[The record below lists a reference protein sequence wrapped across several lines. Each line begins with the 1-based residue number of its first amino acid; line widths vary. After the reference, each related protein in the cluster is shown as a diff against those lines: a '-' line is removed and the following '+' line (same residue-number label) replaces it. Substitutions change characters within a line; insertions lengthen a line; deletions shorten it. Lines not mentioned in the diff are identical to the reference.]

1 MPLPYTRGRV
11 LVLHMRRRLGVTHP
25 LGQLPPYTWFKS
37 SDSWGCYIWGR
48 YILQLSKWWDV
59 THALTISYL
68 PQHVTPFIYIGYV
81 YHICFRGYRIKTCIK
96 CSSSTINTMTVPLR
110 YHIVP
115 ELCVNTMADTR
126 LLSACTGLELVLYV
140 SHVSP
145 TTAVNKSDLWK
156 LEEAAKDEAL
166 TLE

>member
-1 MPLPYTRGRV
+1 MLHLREIHIAVEQVVRCDTRSYNITIASACLYIR
-11 LVLHMRRRLGVTHP
+11 LHL
-25 LGQLPPYTWFKS
+25 
-37 SDSWGCYIWGR
+37 
-48 YILQLSKWWDV
+48 
-59 THALTISYL
+59 SYL
-68 PQHVTPFIYIGYV
+68 FQS
-81 YHICFRGYRIKTCIK
+81 YRIKK
-96 CSSSTINTMTVPLR
+96 VTVPLR

-115 ELCVNTMADTR
+115 ELRVNTMADTR

>member
-1 MPLPYTRGRV
+1 MLHLREIHIAVEQVVRCDTRSYNITIASACLYIR
-11 LVLHMRRRLGVTHP
+11 LHL
-25 LGQLPPYTWFKS
+25 
-37 SDSWGCYIWGR
+37 
-48 YILQLSKWWDV
+48 
-59 THALTISYL
+59 SYL
-68 PQHVTPFIYIGYV
+68 FQS
-81 YHICFRGYRIKTCIK
+81 YRIKTCIK
-96 CSSSTINTMTVPLR
+96 CSSSTINIMTVPLR

-115 ELCVNTMADTR
+115 ELRVNTMADTR